1 MNFFSALGLNKIS
14 WSLRRLHCP
23 VAKDDLVLEVG
34 SGDSPYFRSNILCDP
49 YFETQERHYEKLVTD
64 RITINAF
71 AEQLPFKDN
80 SFDFLIASH
89 VFEHSKEPE
98 KFISEIQRVSKAG
111 YIEVPDAFMERLTN
125 YKDHK
130 IEITERDNTLIIR
143 KKKDYIQDQE
153 LTELFRSRVEKKFST
168 FISDNPEIFHVCYY
182 WSKNTGGIKCKIL
195 NPSQK
200 LNWKSPVIK
209 KSEYN
214 KKRSFKKFLNK
225 TSLSLARFFF
235 SQHKRNKKINLEN
248 ILQCRTCEN
257 SSFKKNK
264 TSFSCL
270 KCNEEIGFFKK
281 F

>member
-1 MNFFSALGLNKIS
+1 MTPRSNLMNFFSALGLNKIS

-153 LTELFRSRVEKKFST
+153 LTEL
-168 FISDNPEIFHVCYY
+168 
-182 WSKNTGGIKCKIL
+182 KN
-195 NPSQK
+195 
-200 LNWKSPVIK
+200 
-209 KSEYN
+209 
-214 KKRSFKKFLNK
+214 
-225 TSLSLARFFF
+225 
-235 SQHKRNKKINLEN
+235 
-248 ILQCRTCEN
+248 
-257 SSFKKNK
+257 
-264 TSFSCL
+264 
-270 KCNEEIGFFKK
+270 
-281 F
+281 